1 MPPSEAAWRVLRT
14 AHRRDWMTFWR
25 DRRLGRILDQI
36 ETKRG
41 SSASTIIELGREV
54 QKKYVWR
61 IRLLFRFLV

>member
-1 MPPSEAAWRVLRT
+1 MPPSEAALRGLRT
-14 AHRRDWMTFWR
+14 SHRQDWMTFWR
-25 DRRLGRILDQI
+25 DRRLGHILDQI

-61 IRLLFRFLV
+61 TRLLLRFLV